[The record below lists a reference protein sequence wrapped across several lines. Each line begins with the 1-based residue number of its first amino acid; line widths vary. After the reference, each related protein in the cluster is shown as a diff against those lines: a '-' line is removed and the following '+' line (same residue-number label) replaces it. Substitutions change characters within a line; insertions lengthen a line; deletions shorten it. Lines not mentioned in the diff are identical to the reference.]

1 MSHLDVEPFPT
12 LQDDDESEIYEEEDC
27 ATDNEEEVNYDKV
40 KCVNCSTLTHYS
52 LGECSNCSQPFK
64 MSKSGYLVSGED
76 GDFICDDDED
86 IVYISCEDDEEDEDE
101 DDEDEDSNNSD
112 DDDGSDDSESVV
124 VDDEEEYVFKKKDQV
139 EPDPVFR
146 RITRSTTRT

>member
-101 DDEDEDSNNSD
+101 DDEDSNNSD